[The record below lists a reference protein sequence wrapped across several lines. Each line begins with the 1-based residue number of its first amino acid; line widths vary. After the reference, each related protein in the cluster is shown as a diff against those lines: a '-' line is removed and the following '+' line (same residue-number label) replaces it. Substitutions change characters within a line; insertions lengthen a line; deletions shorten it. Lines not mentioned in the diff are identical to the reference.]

1 MFTVMDALSATT
13 IIEVFFCKDVRD
25 KRGGSIICFFP
36 SFCSSTFCV
45 LFLENYFLISSPFFL
60 YNHKTHSYFY
70 PFNHLLKIR
79 IKKKEER
86 EEPYRHKQTLSR
98 VRVCIDHMIGNKL
111 KRCFIGFYS
120 PLPLFSLI
128 FLFLFFSTL
137 FIFSV
142 YYY

>member
-79 IKKKEER
+79 IKKKRRKGGTLQAQTNIEQSKSV
-86 EEPYRHKQTLSR
+86 YRSHDRKQAQK
-98 VRVCIDHMIGNKL
+98 VFHWI
-111 KRCFIGFYS
+111 
-120 PLPLFSLI
+120 LFSTPSFFSYFSLLI
-128 FLFLFFSTL
+128 FFHSFYF
-137 FIFSV
+137 
-142 YYY
+142 